1 MLHKTSPHSIHE
13 AWPALKTAKGF
24 LLDWDGCCAIGN
36 RLVPEAADFL
46 RQHQNRAAIVSNN
59 STNTVGDFLN
69 LLADQGIE
77 MREDQV
83 VLAGVEALNQAAE
96 SGGEPAL
103 VLGDPRMRALARSLG
118 IEMVQQDAGLVV
130 LLRDTRFSYRRLERA
145 VNAIRNGARLIVAN
159 PDATHPAGQG
169 RLMPETGALLAAIKA
184 CVDVPAGAMDIIGKP
199 SPHLFR
205 KGCEALGTTH
215 ADTVMI
221 GDNPLTDVR
230 GASALGMRTCL
241 VDSPPGD
248 FFRRLERLLKT
259 A

>member
-1 MLHKTSPHSIHE
+1 MLHKTRPHSIHE
-13 AWPALKTAKGF
+13 AWGALKTAKGF

-46 RQHQNRAAIVSNN
+46 RQHQTRAAIVSNN

-69 LLADQGIE
+69 LLSEEGID

-96 SGGEPAL
+96 TGSGPTL

-145 VNAIRNGARLIVAN
+145 VNAIRHGARLIVAN

-169 RLMPETGALLAAIKA
+169 RLMPETGALLAAIRA
-184 CVDVPAGAMDIIGKP
+184 CVDVPASAMDIIGKP

-205 KGCEALGTTH
+205 KGCEALGTAH

-230 GASALGMRTCL
+230 GASALGMRACL

-248 FFRRLERLLKT
+248 FFRRLERALRT